1 MKPRRKS
8 AQISFSFS
16 VSEEFCGKFMAS
28 EVVQGNPTGEQVLW
42 REKYQHNN
50 PPKTVKRGSSSEDDC
65 PPNGAVLLRGV
76 DTQQHTRVVVDGLWE
91 VEEGTT

>member
-1 MKPRRKS
+1 MHRFLSPFLCRKSSAENLWPRRS
-8 AQISFSFS
+8 S
-16 VSEEFCGKFMAS
+16 
-28 EVVQGNPTGEQVLW
+28 
-42 REKYQHNN
+42 RET
-50 PPKTVKRGSSSEDDC
+50 PPESRFFGVKNTNTTTPRKTVKRGSSSEDDC